1 MLLYTNK
8 FNLSK
13 EKLMSQD
20 NQDGKNEF
28 TNITPE
34 KVVKAAVVSAGVVG
48 VALIAPIG
56 IAGVVG
62 MGLIG
67 AAASWF
73 TDSAGDAIK
82 KDNKK

>member
-1 MLLYTNK
+1 
-8 FNLSK
+8 
-13 EKLMSQD
+13 MSQE
-20 NQDGKNEF
+20 NQDGENEF

-34 KVVKAAVVSAGVVG
+34 KVVKATLVSAGVVG
-48 VALIAPIG
+48 AALIAPIG

-82 KDNKK
+82 KNDKN

>member
-1 MLLYTNK
+1 
-8 FNLSK
+8 
-13 EKLMSQD
+13 MSQKK
-20 NQDGKNEF
+20 QDDENEF

-34 KVVKAAVVSAGVVG
+34 KVVKAAAVGAGVVG

-67 AAASWF
+67 VAASWV

-82 KDNKK
+82 KDDKK

>member
-1 MLLYTNK
+1 
-8 FNLSK
+8 
-13 EKLMSQD
+13 MSQD
-20 NQDGKNEF
+20 NQDGENEF

-34 KVVKAAVVSAGVVG
+34 KVVKAATVGAGVVG

-67 AAASWF
+67 VAASWF

-82 KDNKK
+82 KANKK

>member
-1 MLLYTNK
+1 
-8 FNLSK
+8 
-13 EKLMSQD
+13 MSQD
-20 NQDGKNEF
+20 NQDGENEF

-48 VALIAPIG
+48 AALIAPIG

-82 KDNKK
+82 KDDKK